1 MNYRVMAALGLAVW
15 LITGGCTEA
24 EGTIRP
30 AAAENFPKIQQ
41 EETNR
46 DVTFMGEID
55 GTPLTNQ
62 DFVID
67 GLHLGESLSECIER
81 LGNPI
86 SRKTGSTREDCL
98 WSDLRGQFVQDT
110 AYIYSKRPDLTMN
123 QTFPSAGAVK
133 IGIMN
138 SAISTSRE
146 IHVGDSREKVV
157 RSYGRPAQ
165 IVWNGPQKQLYLI
178 YEKDAK
184 QLIFTIQDNRVKEI
198 LLSFAGEEFPV
209 SHPEAMT
216 SGLRFTDEDF
226 CIAGYK
232 PETDFQEHSWLI
244 WEKKAANPEE
254 EIWYFPGFGVR
265 MDSRTRRISSLF
277 ITDNGMVTHRGIS
290 LGDQLSTLEFLY
302 GEPQKLEMNL
312 ADTHP
317 QSAYI
322 YFSKDK
328 ETVLVFYINEKE
340 KTIQNIVSM
349 KNPQIP
355 NPLQPALDRIRNVR
369 TINQQR
375 GK

>member
-1 MNYRVMAALGLAVW
+1 
-15 LITGGCTEA
+15 
-24 EGTIRP
+24 
-30 AAAENFPKIQQ
+30 
-41 EETNR
+41 
-46 DVTFMGEID
+46 
-55 GTPLTNQ
+55 
-62 DFVID
+62 
-67 GLHLGESLSECIER
+67 
-81 LGNPI
+81 
-86 SRKTGSTREDCL
+86 
-98 WSDLRGQFVQDT
+98 
-110 AYIYSKRPDLTMN
+110 MN

-138 SAISTSRE
+138 SAISTSRG

-184 QLIFTIQDNRVKEI
+184 QLIFTIQDNRAKEI
-198 LLSFAGEEFPV
+198 QLSFAGEEFPV

-226 CIAGYK
+226 CIAGYR

-355 NPLQPALDRIRNVR
+355 NPLQPTLDRIRNVR

-375 GK
+375 GKDWTVPGNCIVHGAEGRWKENWHRGNIVCAARAVEGFPMKIPLPEWLVLFFLRLEKFCWGEEPAGKPWRGNGVFPVDM